1 MPPTPCDLAAGN
13 DHHEALD
20 LLLKKGGELSYPHY
34 RFVYLIINDQ
44 INIARV
50 ILEHGIEDLSV
61 ENDHLHYAVRSSA
74 YDMAS
79 LLIRYGADVNSRCWE
94 RSQTPLHIACEYGD
108 IEMVRTLLYHGA
120 DRYAMD
126 SHGITPY
133 TYADSTGC
141 YDVLVTLAKYK
152 K

>member
-1 MPPTPCDLAAGN
+1 MPPTPCDLATENG
-13 DHHEALD
+13 HHEALD
-20 LLLKKGGELSYPHY
+20 LLLKKGGELSHRYSFF
-34 RFVYLIINDQ
+34 RLVMGDQ

-50 ILEHGIEDLSV
+50 MLKHGIEDLSN
-61 ENDHLHYAVRSSA
+61 ENDYLHCAVRNGA

-79 LLIRYGADVNSRCWE
+79 LLIRHGTDVNSRCWE
-94 RSQTPLHIACEYGD
+94 RSRTPLHVACEYGD
-108 IEMVRTLLYHGA
+108 IGMIRTLLYHGA

-126 SHGITPY
+126 SHGITPFIC
-133 TYADSTGC
+133 ADSTGC

>member
-20 LLLKKGGELSYPHY
+20 LLLKKGGELSYRYSFFHLVM
-34 RFVYLIINDQ
+34 RDQ

-50 ILEHGIEDLSV
+50 MLEHSIEDLSN
-61 ENDHLHYAVRSSA
+61 ENDYLHCAVSSSA

-79 LLIRYGADVNSRCWE
+79 LLIRHGTDVNSRCWE
-94 RSQTPLHIACEYGD
+94 RLRTPLHVACEYGD
-108 IEMVRTLLYHGA
+108 IEMIRILLYHGA

-126 SHGITPY
+126 SDGITPF